1 MGKYISLGE
10 YNKLYKHLWIYL
22 IIEFIT
28 LFIFDYGLIFEKFK
42 TEILEIPESPFIS
55 IQFEY
60 IFFIIISI
68 LILIIK
74 KCRKES
80 KINIVANK
88 QELIYHK
95 PNIGLKLRD
104 YFLLINL
111 FFVLILDLLQELIY
125 KLRLSMFSFWMFEM
139 LFFELF
145 NSRLLKTKIYKHH
158 IYSFIFI
165 LSTGSIIKII
175 IIIIN
180 FTNDTN
186 DVRIFDHEKWLIP
199 TAIIFYFL
207 YHIFSAYTYSIEKY
221 YLQKRVISISS
232 YLLIYGIFGLILSS
246 ICGIISSSIPC
257 GDDTISELAKII
269 CTYKDDNGTY
279 YFSSYNLY
287 FKELTSKYLA
297 PRIILIIIHSLLY
310 YVSNYYVYVIYKKL
324 SPIYHICIFRFDN
337 LILNILNFINRL
349 INDDIQSIKISISI
363 LNILLLSF
371 YLIGSIV
378 YLEFIELNFC
388 DLNFYTK
395 RQIKERAKMDINISL
410 NDIMNINSDEDSN
423 MADE

>member
-1 MGKYISLGE
+1 MGSTPTGE
-10 YNKLYKHLWIYL
+10 IK
-22 IIEFIT
+22 
-28 LFIFDYGLIFEKFK
+28 GL
-42 TEILEIPESPFIS
+42 
-55 IQFEY
+55 
-60 IFFIIISI
+60 
-68 LILIIK
+68 
-74 KCRKES
+74 
-80 KINIVANK
+80 V
-88 QELIYHK
+88 
-95 PNIGLKLRD
+95 
-104 YFLLINL
+104 
-111 FFVLILDLLQELIY
+111 
-125 KLRLSMFSFWMFEM
+125 
-139 LFFELF
+139 
-145 NSRLLKTKIYKHH
+145 
-158 IYSFIFI
+158 
-165 LSTGSIIKII
+165 
-175 IIIIN
+175 
-180 FTNDTN
+180 
-186 DVRIFDHEKWLIP
+186 
-199 TAIIFYFL
+199 
-207 YHIFSAYTYSIEKY
+207 
-221 YLQKRVISISS
+221 
-232 YLLIYGIFGLILSS
+232 LSS

-269 CTYKDDNGTY
+269 CSYKDDNGTY

-310 YVSNYYVYVIYKKL
+310 YISNYYVYVIYKKL

-410 NDIMNINSDEDSN
+410 NDIVNINSDEDSN